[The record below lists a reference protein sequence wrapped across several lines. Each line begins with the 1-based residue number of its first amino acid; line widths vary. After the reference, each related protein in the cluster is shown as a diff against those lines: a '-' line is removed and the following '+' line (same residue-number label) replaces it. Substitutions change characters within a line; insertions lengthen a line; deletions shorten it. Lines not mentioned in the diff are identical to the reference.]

1 MSRSSS
7 PSPSPSRSFAS
18 TAPTQKAKDNTGFLI
33 ALDRKVKTL
42 EALHAA
48 KIATLEAQIALL
60 MTKIDSLQKP
70 SEPTAKPAPT
80 RVFHPIACT
89 CPMNPHC
96 TYGEEKCKNSKTG
109 KAKAAGKA

>member
-7 PSPSPSRSFAS
+7 PSSSPSRSFAS

-48 KIATLEAQIALL
+48 KIATLEAQIVLL
-60 MTKIDSLQKP
+60 TTRIDSLQKP
-70 SEPTAKPAPT
+70 SEPTAKPA

-89 CPMNPHC
+89 CSMNPHC